1 MIARRVLGALL
12 ALAAGCAPPST
23 VGVRRAAIVGG
34 TDDAG
39 DGAVVALIDRRARCD
54 ETNLRI
60 VCSGTLIAP
69 RVVLTAAHCLSE
81 QGSDAT
87 WEIYFG
93 SPVGGDAQGRFVVVI
108 DAAADPAWNPTTH
121 ERDLALLRLSDPAPV
136 APQSFASA
144 LPASLVG
151 ATARVVGYGET
162 APGVIPDG
170 ARRQTTMKVSTL
182 DPMLFR
188 ADPAPG
194 NSCGGDSGG
203 PVLADVGAGEQL
215 VGVTVSGDPSCQSYA
230 LQARADVAIADFI
243 QPYLDATAAAPVG
256 RPAGAIDVTALCQ
269 TACASSADCPAA
281 LACEP
286 ATPARPATCGVSQA
300 APANFG
306 AICAHD
312 ADCSGGQSCARLWP
326 DGADACRCS
335 QPCAGGPP
343 PKTPGGGGCGLGGG
357 APPPTTATAAMVLL
371 VAVAVARAL
380 RRRRARSSA

>member
-1 MIARRVLGALL
+1 VIARRLLGALL
-12 ALAAGCAPPST
+12 AVAAGCAPPST
-23 VGVRRAAIVGG
+23 VGVRHAAIVGG

-39 DGAVVALIDRRARCD
+39 DGAVVALVDRRARCD

-60 VCSGTLIAP
+60 VCTGTLIAP
-69 RVVLTAAHCLSE
+69 RVVLTAAHCLRE

-87 WEIYFG
+87 WEVYFG
-93 SPVGGDAQGRFVVVI
+93 SPVGGDAQGRFVVVT
-108 DAAADPAWNPTTH
+108 DAVADPGWDPNTH
-121 ERDLALLRLSDPAPV
+121 ELDLALLRLSDPAPV
-136 APQSFASA
+136 APQPLATT

-162 APGVIPDG
+162 AAGVIPDG

-182 DPMLFR
+182 DAKSFR

-203 PVLADVGAGEQL
+203 PMLADVGAGEQL
-215 VGVTVSGDPSCQSYA
+215 VGVTVSGDPSCQTYA
-230 LQARADVAIADFI
+230 LQARADVALADFI

-256 RPAGAIDVTALCQ
+256 RPAGAIDAAVLCQ
-269 TACASSADCPAA
+269 TECASAADCPAA

-286 ATPARPATCGVSQA
+286 ATPTRPATCGVSQA

-306 AICAHD
+306 AVCAHD
-312 ADCSGGQSCARLWP
+312 ADCGSGGSCARLWP
-326 DGADACRCS
+326 DGADACRCAK
-335 QPCAGGPP
+335 PCAGGAPP
-343 PKTPGGGGCGLGGG
+343 TMTGGHGCGVGGD
-357 APPPTTATAAMVLL
+357 APAPAALMVLL
-371 VAVAVARAL
+371 VAIAVARAR